1 MILKPIHFVLG
12 VLGIILFLLTGL
24 YMHIY
29 QGHLLGMADGP
40 RMVYRA
46 SHIYILLTAIINL
59 TMGAYITPVRLEQ
72 YKILQWLVSLLLIL
86 APVFIT
92 AGFFTEPDMTE
103 LARPYTR
110 IALQFMLLPAA
121 LLVITSEFLIKIK
134 SGT

>member
-1 MILKPIHFVLG
+1 
-12 VLGIILFLLTGL
+12 
-24 YMHIY
+24 
-29 QGHLLGMADGP
+29 MADGP